1 MKVGKGV
8 QYDDGRRLRRS
19 SGWWNTGKGVNCDTC
34 FIANSKE
41 DSFVLIIII
50 PNQYANRNNYYYYG
64 LLLLLLRHK
73 PLPSSHMTLS
83 CSPIT
88 PRMEVRGNPFKILLL
103 LFIGT
108 LIFNQTGEPIRFSFA
123 ANAELWQCPFFISH
137 AAWWNITMGD
147 LDEKDIKSRNLCSML
162 ICHNIHNVWVLMK
175 WISLH
180 YSYFFHFSQQRI
192 HFICSSW
199 RLYQPITCSARQR
212 SRRRRRI

>member
-64 LLLLLLRHK
+64 LLLLFLRQK

-83 CSPIT
+83 CSQSLLVW
-88 PRMEVRGNPFKILLL
+88 RKCVEILSKYCYYFSLA
-103 LFIGT
+103 
-108 LIFNQTGEPIRFSFA
+108 LIFNQTGEPIRFFFA
-123 ANAELWQCPFFISH
+123 TNAELWQCPFFISH

-175 WISLH
+175 WIS
-180 YSYFFHFSQQRI
+180 
-192 HFICSSW
+192 
-199 RLYQPITCSARQR
+199 
-212 SRRRRRI
+212 